1 MTTLL
6 SRLFGR
12 KPAKPVIEPDNHER
26 DRSAVQPLR
35 SPQEGAPLQ
44 AQTATPA
51 PHNPEPEQLS
61 GAWRMEQ
68 VLHVFPAAQ
77 RALFQRYHIGGC
89 SSCGY
94 QPHETLEAVATKHGL
109 AVHEVVGFIK
119 QSQELEKDLEISP
132 AEVADL
138 FTKGAITLLDVRT
151 PHEYELAKIPGSV
164 LMDQALAQEIMQTW
178 PKDAPIVTVC
188 HHGIRSLDAVAY
200 LRGHGFT
207 NARSMRGGMEAWAV
221 QVDPSVP
228 RY

>member
-1 MTTLL
+1 MATLL
-6 SRLFGR
+6 SRIFGR
-12 KPAKPVIEPDNHER
+12 KPAKPVIDPENNDR
-26 DRSAVQPLR
+26 ARSAVKPLR
-35 SPQEGAPLQ
+35 APQACAPLQ

-51 PHNPEPEQLS
+51 PQPLDPEQLS

-68 VLHVFPAAQ
+68 VLHVFPSAQ

-94 QPHETLEAVATKHGL
+94 HPQETLETVATKHGL

-119 QSQELEKDLEISP
+119 QSQEMEQDLEVSP
-132 AEVADL
+132 AAVAAL
-138 FTKGAITLLDVRT
+138 LQQGAITLLDVRT
-151 PHEYELAKIPGSV
+151 PHEYERAQIPGSV
-164 LMDQALAQEIMQTW
+164 LVDQALDQEIMQTW

-188 HHGIRSLDAVAY
+188 HHGIRSLDAAAY

-207 NARSMRGGMEAWAV
+207 NARSMRGGIEAWAL

>member
-6 SRLFGR
+6 SRIFGR
-12 KPAKPVIEPDNHER
+12 KKATPGIEPEHNER
-26 DRSAVQPLR
+26 AINAVQPLLA
-35 SPQEGAPLQ
+35 PQEWAPLQ
-44 AQTATPA
+44 SQTATPA
-51 PHNPEPEQLS
+51 PHNLDPEQLS

-68 VLHVFPAAQ
+68 VLHVFPSAQ

-94 QPHETLEAVATKHGL
+94 HPHDTLDTVATNHGL

-119 QSQELEKDLEISP
+119 QSQEMEQDLEISP

-164 LMDQALAQEIMQTW
+164 RMDQALAQEIVQTW